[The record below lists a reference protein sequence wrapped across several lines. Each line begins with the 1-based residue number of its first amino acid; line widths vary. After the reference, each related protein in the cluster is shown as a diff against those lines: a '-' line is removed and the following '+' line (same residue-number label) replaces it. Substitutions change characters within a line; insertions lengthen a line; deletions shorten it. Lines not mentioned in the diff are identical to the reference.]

1 MNIIKKKPYT
11 VFLYSIVGFSI
22 LANHIH
28 TAVAAWSSHPQE
40 NTPVC
45 TMPEQQGNPQMT
57 SDGAGGAIITWED
70 RRNVHFDIYAQRID
84 AQGNM
89 MWEKGGVPVCAAP
102 ENQIKPRMISDGA
115 GGAIITWHDIRNG
128 TDNADVYTQRI
139 DAQGKPQWTI
149 NGITLCNEPNAQN
162 SPIVTTD
169 GAGGA
174 IIIWQ
179 DYRTNY
185 ADLYAQRINN
195 KGEAQWVNN
204 GKPVCVVS
212 GTQGNVVVIND
223 GVGGAIFAW
232 QDFRKNY
239 ADIYAQRIDGSGKIL
254 WDKYGVPVSTAIG
267 HANFPVITS
276 NGAEGAIIAW
286 VDTRNGNND
295 IFAQQVDGNGAVQWR
310 ENGIP
315 VCTSKGNQNLPVIAS
330 DNAGGALLAW
340 WDVRTGESDVYAQ
353 HIDLTGKTLWKE
365 NGQAICV
372 ESGIQNYVSIAS
384 DGHGNAMLVWN
395 DDRDRSF
402 DVYAQFV
409 DAKGVLKWKNNGVAC
424 CTAADNQ
431 GFPSFIIDD
440 KDNAI
445 ITWQDSRYRDKSYW
459 DIFAQKINGE
469 GFLGE

>member
-1 MNIIKKKPYT
+1 MNKMKKMSYS
-11 VFLYSIVGFSI
+11 VFLYSILGFSI
-22 LANHIH
+22 IANHIH

-40 NTPVC
+40 NTPIC
-45 TMPEQQGNPQMT
+45 TMPEQQGNPQII

-70 RRNVHFDIYAQRID
+70 RRNIHFDIYAQRID
-84 AQGNM
+84 AQGNIQ
-89 MWEKGGVPVCAAP
+89 WGKGGVPVCTAL
-102 ENQIKPRMISDGA
+102 ENQIKPRIISDGA
-115 GGAIITWHDIRNG
+115 GGAFITWHDIRNG
-128 TDNADVYTQRI
+128 TDNADVYAQRL
-139 DAQGKPQWTI
+139 DAQGKPLWAI

-162 SPIVTTD
+162 SPIITTD

-185 ADLYAQRINN
+185 ADIYAQRINN
-195 KGEAQWVNN
+195 NGEALWVNN
-204 GKPVCVVS
+204 GKLVCGGS
-212 GTQGNVVVIND
+212 GTQGNIVVIND

-232 QDFRKNY
+232 QDFRRNY
-239 ADIYAQRIDGSGKIL
+239 ADIYAQRIDGSGSML
-254 WDKYGVPVSTAIG
+254 WDKYGVPVSTAVG

-276 NGAEGAIIAW
+276 NGAEGAILTW

-295 IFAQQVDGNGAVQWR
+295 IFAQQVDGNGVVQWR
-310 ENGIP
+310 ENGVP
-315 VCTSKGNQNLPVIAS
+315 VCTSKRNQNLPVIAS

-340 WDVRTGESDVYAQ
+340 WDMRSGESDIYAQ
-353 HIDLTGKTLWKE
+353 HVDLTGKALWKE
-365 NGQAICV
+365 NGQAICL
-372 ESGIQNYVSIAS
+372 EPGIQNYVSIAS

-395 DDRDRSF
+395 DDRDQSF
-402 DVYAQFV
+402 DVYAQFI

-424 CTAADNQ
+424 CTATDNQ

-440 KDNAI
+440 KDNAV